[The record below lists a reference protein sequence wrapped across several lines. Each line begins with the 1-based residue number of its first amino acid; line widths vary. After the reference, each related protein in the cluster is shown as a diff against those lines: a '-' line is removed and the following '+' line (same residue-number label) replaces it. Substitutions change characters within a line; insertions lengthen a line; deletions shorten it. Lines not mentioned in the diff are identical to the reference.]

1 MSARQQHGWLGEA
14 EDWQR
19 RFALVEPKMR
29 ELLVQCVRDNLAD
42 AAFEPWSSELADRVR
57 PPLKLALQDLS
68 SMLDVVDLRI
78 EPGDQREE
86 LRVSVAVRDVRGSN
100 SNVVIALSG
109 GSMAVVS

>member
-86 LRVSVAVRDVRGSN
+86 LRVSVAVRDVRGVN